1 MNDEKK
7 DGRKH
12 LTITTKDFA
21 KLLRVSE
28 RDFLI
33 MISTDNKYKGFQLPR
48 PLKQY
53 KTRLYS
59 YQDVMDFFKLNKID
73 FKRY

>member
-1 MNDEKK
+1 MNDKK
-7 DGRKH
+7 TDGRNYI
-12 LTITTKDFA
+12 TITTKDFA

-33 MISTDNKYKGFQLPR
+33 MISTDNKYKGFNLPK
-48 PLKQY
+48 PLKQH

-59 YQDVMDFFKLNKID
+59 YQDVMDFFNLNKID
-73 FKRY
+73 FKRF